1 MGYVPQSDSY
11 FLWCVTIFMSHQ
23 GIKAVKPLEISGS
36 MVDFGPYC

>member
-1 MGYVPQSDSY
+1 MGYVPQSDTY
-11 FLWCVTIFMSHQ
+11 FLWCDTIFMSHQ